1 MAAPGVRGKY
11 RSYSPDEKASFL
23 LKLALNGG
31 DLRKTARET
40 GIPVSTLKTWRDD
53 DFRDFLLAQSEEAK
67 TFIGNAWKAMNR
79 LVEPDLISALIEKA
93 KEEKGGAKAIAS
105 LLGTITDKVATLAR
119 AQSRMVPPEGK
130 GKEEGKEPEET
141 EAELQKM
148 IKEEK
153 EKQAAE
159 KKQEE
164 TVPQITK

>member
-1 MAAPGVRGKY
+1 MALPGVRGKY
-11 RSYSPDEKASFL
+11 RSYSPEEKASFL

-67 TFIGNAWKAMNR
+67 TFISNAWKAMNR
-79 LVEPDLISALIEKA
+79 LVEPDLIEALIKNA
-93 KEEKGGAKAIAS
+93 KEQKGGAKAIAS

-119 AQSRMVPPEGK
+119 AQSRMVSPE
-130 GKEEGKEPEET
+130 GKEEGGEEPEAT

-153 EKQAAE
+153 EKEAARKKEQE
-159 KKQEE
+159 K
-164 TVPQITK
+164 VPQITK